1 MSLTAEEQS
10 WLIQHPLVRAEVGHD
25 NINLKEVVGAGVV
38 VALLA
43 LLWIVQLRLAVR
55 RRTAD
60 LRQEITLRQEK
71 EKELKQSMEI
81 IRDAHQRLRIQI
93 KRMPLAYIV
102 WDTAFRVVEW
112 NPAAEKMF
120 GWSATEAAGR
130 HAYDILVSQAVQ
142 PIMERGW
149 KELLAGDENNFFESE
164 MFNKAGNRL
173 VCAWYNSPLRD
184 PAGEIV
190 GVLSMV
196 RNVTE
201 RRRAEEEMRMQ
212 LEQLSV
218 VFDAINA
225 VVYVVDLNSHE
236 LLYLN
241 RRGESL
247 FGADWT
253 GKKCHVLLQ
262 GQNEQCS
269 FCNNDLLVKDGVP
282 QEPYVREFRNKV
294 NGHWYRCIDRAI
306 RWPDGRLVRVEIA
319 FDITDNKQME
329 QLKDEMI
336 SSVSHEM
343 RTPLTAILGYVEF
356 LLENDP
362 VPDARATYLKTI
374 FDEAE
379 KLNQMIEAFLHL
391 QRHKARQHPPT
402 LRPFAVRELLAE
414 AVKHFRVTSTVHQFQ
429 IDCPEDLPMIR
440 GDKGQLRQLFDH
452 LLGNALKFSP
462 TGGLITLGARWR
474 EERINLWVED
484 QGVGIPAD
492 RRKKVFER
500 FYRVDNSDRRQFGG
514 AGLGLTLVKEIVDSH
529 DGHCWIESEEGRG
542 TTVHVTLNVA
552 D

>member
-1 MSLTAEEQS
+1 M
-10 WLIQHPLVRAEVGHD
+10 QHPLVRAHISRD
-25 NINLKEVVGAGVV
+25 NIKVKEVVGAGVV

-60 LRQEITLRQEK
+60 LRQEITLRLEK
-71 EKELKQSMEI
+71 ESELKQSMEV
-81 IRDAHQRLRIQI
+81 IRDAHQRLQIQI

-120 GWSATEAAGR
+120 GWSATDAAGR
-130 HAYDILVSQAVQ
+130 HAYDILISQEVQ
-142 PIMERGW
+142 PIVERGW

-164 MFNKAGNRL
+164 MFNKVGNRL

-184 PAGEIV
+184 PAGKIV

-196 RNVTE
+196 RDVTE

-212 LEQLSV
+212 LEQISV
-218 VFDAINA
+218 VFEAINA
-225 VVYVVDLNSHE
+225 VVYVADLENYQ

-241 RRGESL
+241 RQGESL
-247 FGADWT
+247 FGADWA
-253 GKKCHVLLQ
+253 GKKCHAVLQ
-262 GQNEQCS
+262 GGQNEQCS
-269 FCNNDLLVKDGVP
+269 FCNNDVLVKDGVA
-282 QEPYVREFRNKV
+282 QEPYVWEFRNKV

-343 RTPLTAILGYVEF
+343 RTPLTAILGYAEF

-362 VPDARATYLKTI
+362 APDARATYLKTI

-414 AVKHFRVTSTVHQFQ
+414 AVKHFRETSTVHQFQ

-440 GDKGQLRQLFDH
+440 GDKEQLRQLFDH

-462 TGGLITLGARWR
+462 AGGSITLGARWH

-492 RRKKVFER
+492 RRNKVFER

-514 AGLGLTLVKEIVDSH
+514 AGLGLTLVKEIVDTH
-529 DGHCWIESEEGRG
+529 DGHCWIESAEGRG